1 MSFAINVKNEITKYE
16 GTKTENIALLSGFV
30 RNNGNVTKEKLEL
43 ITENSSIAKKIYQ
56 LFKDIYNIQLEIDTI
71 KNINLSKKSLY
82 HLEITEQTDKILA
95 DLSIYENDDYL
106 QVPKDYIVSEEEEQ
120 RCYLMGAF
128 LSKGSINDPKTARYH
143 LEFLIETK
151 KEAEFIQGLLNNF
164 NLNSKVLSRDKGY
177 MVYIKEAEKIG
188 DFLRIVYASNAV
200 MYYED
205 IRIYRDHKNMVNR
218 LNNCE
223 QANYE
228 KSLRT
233 GDRQLSIISFLK
245 DNDYFTLLDEKTRQV
260 AEYRLKYPEVSF
272 QALADILSG
281 EINKK
286 VTKSYVNHHFR
297 KINEIYENIN
307 KTQNIQVE

>member
-205 IRIYRDHKNMVNR
+205 IRIYRDHKNMTNR

-223 QANYE
+223 QANID
-228 KSLRT
+228 K
-233 GDRQLSIISFLK
+233 IIETANEQIKEIEYLK
-245 DNDYFTLLDEKTRQV
+245 ENDIFDLLDDKTKES
-260 AEYRLKYPEVSF
+260 AEYRLKYPDASLQE
-272 QALADILSG
+272 LS
-281 EINKK
+281 EIITYETNNPI
-286 VTKSYVNHHFR
+286 TKPGLNHRFR
-297 KINEIYENIN
+297 KIKELVRKMKENEE
-307 KTQNIQVE
+307 